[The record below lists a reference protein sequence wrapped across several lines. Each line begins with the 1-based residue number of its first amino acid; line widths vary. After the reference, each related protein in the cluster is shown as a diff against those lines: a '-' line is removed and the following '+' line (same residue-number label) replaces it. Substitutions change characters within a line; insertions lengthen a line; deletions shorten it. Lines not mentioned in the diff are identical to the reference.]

1 MTKQNTLQSPI
12 SQKLNQAQLQ
22 IQVKIN
28 RLQSQKATLE
38 NKLQATSKSL
48 RKARTRT
55 LIQMGGLL
63 NMLNLPSICG
73 INEGEDLQTDLEASD
88 KAAVLLGML
97 THLED
102 SLPSIIFDQVIEQFK
117 QKGIRVIKNHK
128 IQKTRELP
136 ISEWGDKAYDKR

>member
-1 MTKQNTLQSPI
+1 MTKQSTQQSSTP
-12 SQKLNQAQLQ
+12 QKLDQAQLQ

-28 RLQSQKATLE
+28 RLQLQKATLE
-38 NKLQATSKSL
+38 NKLKTASQSQ

-55 LIQMGGLL
+55 MIQLGGLL
-63 NMLNLPSICG
+63 NMLNLPNICG
-73 INEGEDLQTDLEASD
+73 ISSGDDLQTDFEASD

-102 SLPSIIFDQVIEQFK
+102 SLPPTISDQVIEKFK

-128 IQKTRELP
+128 IQKTR
-136 ISEWGDKAYDKR
+136 G

>member
-1 MTKQNTLQSPI
+1 MTRFVIKKIAVKVLARS
-12 SQKLNQAQLQ
+12 LGWGQ

-28 RLQSQKATLE
+28 RLKSQKAVLE

-55 LIQMGGLL
+55 LIQMGGLI

-73 INEGEDLQTDLEASD
+73 INEGEDLQTDFEASD

-97 THLED
+97 AHLED
-102 SLPSIIFDQVIEQFK
+102 SLPPTLSDQVIAQFK
-117 QKGIRVIKNHK
+117 QKGIRVIKNHTA
-128 IQKTRELP
+128 QKTR
-136 ISEWGDKAYDKR
+136 IDN

>member
-1 MTKQNTLQSPI
+1 MTEQPPAYPPKLTSSP
-12 SQKLNQAQLQ
+12 SR

-28 RLQSQKATLE
+28 RLQSQKAMLE
-38 NKLQATSKSL
+38 NKLKVASQSQ

-55 LIQMGGLL
+55 MIQLGGLL

-73 INEGEDLQTDLEASD
+73 INPGDDLQTDLEASD

-102 SLPSIIFDQVIEQFK
+102 SLPPTISDQVIAKFK
-117 QKGIRVIKNHK
+117 QKGIRVLKNHK
-128 IQKTRELP
+128 TQKTRVP
-136 ISEWGDKAYDKR
+136 I